1 MSVVGTAGFSVLIVV
16 LGYLGNPWLLSH
28 VEIIVAWIAALL
40 ACFCVFAVVCT
51 ILRSRP
57 RVEISPDGFVSQGAF
72 GRRPCR
78 WTDIDG
84 DFAAVKVGF
93 QTVVAYRLTDAARE
107 ADRIKPVSPPAGYD
121 DAIAFCGEL
130 SIGARELADVLN
142 RWRQGAPSAT

>member
-1 MSVVGTAGFSVLIVV
+1 M
-16 LGYLGNPWLLSH
+16 
-28 VEIIVAWIAALL
+28 IVAWIAALL

-51 ILRSRP
+51 ILRGRP
-57 RVEISPDGFVSQGAF
+57 RVEIGPDGFVTQGAF
-72 GRRPCR
+72 GRRPRR
-78 WTDIDG
+78 WTDIKG

-107 ADRIKPVSPPAGYD
+107 SDRVKPVAPPAGYD

-142 RWRQGAPSAT
+142 RRRQAVPSAT